1 MTIKEARAAGGKYTV
16 YFALAGMAPAYVI
29 MAAMYSPDEYL
40 NLGWIAD
47 VDFKLNLL
55 VGGAILLLVSYV
67 LGGMAGR
74 MIIIEE
80 LNSILVGVISGL
92 LTLLVTAFLS
102 SWLGFFREVSG
113 DSHGFADYVCRPTLL
128 LTMFGSV
135 PAAIFGILL
144 GLRLKKM
151 R

>member
-1 MTIKEARAAGGKYTV
+1 MTIKEARAAGSKYTV
-16 YFALAGMAPAYVI
+16 YFALAGLATAYVI

-40 NLGWIAD
+40 NLGWIAG

-67 LGGMAGR
+67 LGRVAGR

-80 LNSILVGVISGL
+80 LNSLLVGVMCGV

-102 SWLGFFREVSG
+102 GWLGFFREGSG
-113 DSHGFADYVCRPTLL
+113 DSHGFADYVWRPTIL
-128 LTMFGSV
+128 LTIFGFV
-135 PAAIFGILL
+135 PAAIFGIFL
-144 GLRLKKM
+144 GMCLKKM

>member
-1 MTIKEARAAGGKYTV
+1 MTIKEAQAAGGKYTV
-16 YFALAGMAPAYVI
+16 YFALAGMATAYVI

-55 VGGAILLLVSYV
+55 AGGAILLLVSYV
-67 LGGMAGR
+67 LGGVAGR

-80 LNSILVGVISGL
+80 LNSLLVGVMCGL
-92 LTLLVTAFLS
+92 FTLLFTAFLS
-102 SWLGFFREVSG
+102 GWLGFFREGSA
-113 DSHGFADYVCRPTLL
+113 DSQAFADYVWRPTLL
-128 LTMFGSV
+128 LATFGAI

-144 GLRLKKM
+144 GMRLKKM